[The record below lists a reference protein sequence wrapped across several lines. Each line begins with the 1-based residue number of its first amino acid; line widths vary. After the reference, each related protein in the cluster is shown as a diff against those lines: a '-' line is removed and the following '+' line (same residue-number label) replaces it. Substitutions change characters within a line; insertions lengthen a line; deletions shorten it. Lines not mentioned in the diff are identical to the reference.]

1 VTPAVFVAAMLGC
14 GFGAV
19 IRFALGT
26 LRREHHLPWPT
37 LVANLLGTALL
48 GAAGAL
54 LDNGTL
60 SSTAAF
66 IVGGGVA
73 GGLTT
78 FSTLAVDS
86 VVLWRTSRRNAVLY
100 VAITGVSGAAA
111 GALGWMIASSVTA

>member
-1 VTPAVFVAAMLGC
+1 MTPAVFVAAMLGC

-19 IRFALGT
+19 IRFALGA

-37 LVANLLGTALL
+37 LLANLLGTALL

-86 VVLWRTSRRNAVLY
+86 VVLWRGSRRNAVLY
-100 VAITGVSGAAA
+100 VAITGVAGAAS
-111 GALGWMIASSVTA
+111 GALGWAIASAITA

>member
-1 VTPAVFVAAMLGC
+1 MTPGVFVAAMLGC
-14 GFGAV
+14 GLGAV
-19 IRFALGT
+19 LRFALGT

-37 LVANLLGTALL
+37 LVANLIGTALL
-48 GAAGAL
+48 GAAAAL

-73 GGLTT
+73 GGMTT

-86 VVLWRTSRRNAVLY
+86 VVLWRSSRRNAVLY
-100 VAITGVSGAAA
+100 VAITGIAGAAA
-111 GALGWMIASSVTA
+111 GALGWAIASAITA

>member
-1 VTPAVFVAAMLGC
+1 MTPAAFAAAALGC

-19 IRFALGT
+19 IRFALST

-37 LVANLLGTALL
+37 LVANLLGTFLL

-54 LDNGTL
+54 LGNGTL

-78 FSTLAVDS
+78 FSTLAVDA
-86 VVLWRTSRRNAVLY
+86 VVMWRTSRRNAVLY
-100 VAITGVSGAAA
+100 VTITGVSGAGA
-111 GALGWMIASSVTA
+111 GALGWAIASAITA